1 MSNPA
6 DALRRI
12 DAGCLSDIFTDRVG
26 RVEHPVVQAVQIKPI
41 AGTNG
46 GQERHR
52 VIFNDT
58 KNYVQTMLAVQENNL
73 IEEKILRKGVLVQ
86 LMAYASNKVKTK
98 RYV

>member
-12 DAGCLSDIFTDRVG
+12 DAGCLADIFADRPG

-41 AGTNG
+41 AAQG
-46 GQERHR
+46 GAQERHR
-52 VIFNDT
+52 VILNDT

-73 IEEKILRKGVLVQ
+73 VEEKILRRGVLVQ
-86 LMAYASNKVKTK
+86 LLGYTANKVKTK
-98 RYV
+98 R